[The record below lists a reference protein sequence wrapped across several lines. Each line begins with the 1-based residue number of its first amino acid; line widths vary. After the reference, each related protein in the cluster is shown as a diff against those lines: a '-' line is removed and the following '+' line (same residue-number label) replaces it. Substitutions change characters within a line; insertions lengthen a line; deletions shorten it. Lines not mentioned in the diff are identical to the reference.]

1 MYWLIWQY
9 KAGAWPGLITAMR
22 STITARGQ
30 TVIPAPIRA
39 RVALG
44 PSQRLEWI
52 VEADGSIRVVPV
64 DPSPVKAF
72 RGMGRRGGSSQ
83 RLIAELEAERQ
94 AERSVVS

>member
-1 MYWLIWQY
+1 
-9 KAGAWPGLITAMR
+9 MR

-30 TVIPAPIRA
+30 TVIPAPIRE
-39 RVALG
+39 RFSLS

-72 RGMGRRGGSSQ
+72 RGSVQLRGSTQ
-83 RLIAELEAERQ
+83 RLLADRTAD
-94 AERSVVS
+94 RSAGR